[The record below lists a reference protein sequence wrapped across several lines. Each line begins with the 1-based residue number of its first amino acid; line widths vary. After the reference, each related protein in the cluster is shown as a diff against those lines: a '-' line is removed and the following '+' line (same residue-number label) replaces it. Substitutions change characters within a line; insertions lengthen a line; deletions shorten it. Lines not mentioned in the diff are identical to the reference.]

1 MAIEKIGDQFKG
13 LDMSALIGGPLTAAC
28 KSQLMLAQATCDFIT
43 QIGFYPES
51 HKENPGGTRK
61 VDFSFERNVFSG
73 VDELGHDIYSKETV
87 SLAVPALAIVNIP
100 SLMIDEVDI
109 TFNMEVSNS
118 ELHTDSIDTEAGFSS
133 GASGGAGIGWAS
145 ASFTASVSGKVAT
158 SVENTRKSDNSA
170 KYNVNVHAKQFGTP
184 EGLSRVL
191 DIIASAVAPESITSP
206 QARLDSNNQV
216 LEGLVVKK
224 RKASKELKQAQLDLS
239 RKREELD
246 LYLNENNKHK
256 ESTDIKINE
265 IRDGLTIECK
275 KYYEVQ

>member
-28 KSQLMLAQATCDFIT
+28 KLQLMLAQATCDFIK

-51 HKENPGGTRK
+51 HKEHPGGTRK

-73 VDELGHDIYSKETV
+73 VNELGHDTYSKETV

-109 TFNMEVSNS
+109 SFNMEVSNS

-133 GASGGAGIGWAS
+133 GMSGGVGIGWAS
-145 ASFTASVSGKVAT
+145 ASVSASVSGKVAT

-206 QARLDSNNQV
+206 QARLDADNQV
-216 LEGLVVKK
+216 LKGLIAKK
-224 RKASKELKQAQLDLS
+224 SKASKDLKHAQLDLS
-239 RKREELD
+239 RKRDELD
-246 LYLNENNKHK
+246 LYINEENKVK
-256 ESTDIKINE
+256 ASTELQIDE
-265 IRDGLTIECK
+265 IRDGLMSECK
-275 KYYEVQ
+275 KYYEV